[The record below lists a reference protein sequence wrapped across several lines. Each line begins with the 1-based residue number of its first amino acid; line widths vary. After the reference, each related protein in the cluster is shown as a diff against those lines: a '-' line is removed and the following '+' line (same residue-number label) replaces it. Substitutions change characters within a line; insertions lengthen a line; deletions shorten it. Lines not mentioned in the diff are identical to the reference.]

1 MADQAPGPAA
11 GLAILDRLAAR
22 SRLARQPKLH
32 IARGAPLAQCGR
44 HQDAVAAYRDALV
57 LEPDDPVRRRI
68 TRQIAAL
75 GAAPASSKE
84 T

>member
-1 MADQAPGPAA
+1 
-11 GLAILDRLAAR
+11 
-22 SRLARQPKLH
+22 
-32 IARGAPLAQCGR
+32 
-44 HQDAVAAYRDALV
+44 V